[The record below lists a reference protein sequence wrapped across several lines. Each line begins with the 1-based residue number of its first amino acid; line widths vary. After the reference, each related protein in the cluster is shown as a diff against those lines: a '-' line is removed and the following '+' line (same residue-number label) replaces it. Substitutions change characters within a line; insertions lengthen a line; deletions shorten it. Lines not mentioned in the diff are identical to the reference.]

1 MSMTDKGSQNST
13 MTMEEA
19 SHKILLCNLDWEF
32 AETAR
37 GRHRKKFATASVAID
52 RAQREDKTAV

>member
-1 MSMTDKGSQNST
+1 